1 MNPNTLIER
10 LNTLP
15 GAGNSRPSLPD
26 LLDNNEAAQLLQCS
40 PNYMRLSRH
49 TGLLFGVPA
58 PAFLKMGRKV
68 RYRRET
74 LLSWLAQFDEKP
86 NTAAC

>member
-1 MNPNTLIER
+1 MNLNPHIER
-10 LNTLP
+10 P
-15 GAGNSRPSLPD
+15 HSHKSADISRPPLPD
-26 LLDNNEAAQLLQCS
+26 LLDNNEAAELVQCS

-49 TGLLFGVPA
+49 TGQLFGVPA